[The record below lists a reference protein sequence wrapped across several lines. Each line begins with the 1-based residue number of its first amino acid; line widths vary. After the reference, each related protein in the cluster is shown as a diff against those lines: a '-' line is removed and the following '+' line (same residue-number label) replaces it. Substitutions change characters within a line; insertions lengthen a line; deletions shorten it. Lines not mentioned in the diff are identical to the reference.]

1 MFRFISFLFIMI
13 FSISLCQF
21 ILIGDV
27 STTSIS
33 DLLSTVQNATDDVSL
48 NEWNSLSSS
57 WFVTSVDWISSK
69 LDGLPVIGTIVDVF
83 GDVFRVLIFLASG
96 IRHLVDF
103 IISLIMSLL

>member
-13 FSISLCQF
+13 FVISLCQF

-33 DLLSTVQNATDDVSL
+33 DLLSTIQNATDDVSL
-48 NEWNSLSSS
+48 NEWNSLTSN
-57 WFVTSVDWISSK
+57 WFVTSADWISSK
-69 LDGLPVIGTIVDVF
+69 LQGIPVIDTLVNVFSDVF
-83 GDVFRVLIFLASG
+83 EVLIFLASG

-103 IISLIMSLL
+103 IIAVIMSLL